1 MTHSDIIG
9 TRRPDSAG
17 LPLFDPQP
25 KARASDPATSHDA
38 AESARINVRTGSA
51 RARLLLAH
59 YEQWQ
64 DEVEPLAPLVGLT
77 DEEAAAA
84 AGLPLTSEYAT
95 RCSELVG
102 AGYLATTE
110 RTRIGSSKQ
119 ARVVR
124 VITDAGREVAR
135 GLK

>member
-1 MTHSDIIG
+1 MATSDIIG
-9 TRRPDSAG
+9 TPRPVTAG
-17 LPLFDPQP
+17 LGLWDEQP

-38 AESARINVRTGSA
+38 AESARLNVRTGSA

-59 YEQWQ
+59 HEAYK
-64 DEVEPLAPLVGLT
+64 DAAPFGNDIGLT

-135 GLK
+135 GLKA

>member
-1 MTHSDIIG
+1 MATSDIIG
-9 TRRPDSAG
+9 TPRPVTAG
-17 LPLFDPQP
+17 LGLWEEQP

-38 AESARINVRTGSA
+38 AESARLSVRTGSA

-64 DEVEPLAPLVGLT
+64 DEVEPLAPLVGLM
-77 DEEAAAA
+77 DEEAAVL

-95 RCSELVG
+95 RCSELVN
-102 AGYLATTE
+102 AGYLETTD
-110 RTRIGSSKQ
+110 RTRNGSSGQ

>member
-1 MTHSDIIG
+1 M
-9 TRRPDSAG
+9 
-17 LPLFDPQP
+17 FEPQP

-38 AESARINVRTGSA
+38 AESARLNVRTGSA

-59 YEQWQ
+59 YEAWL
-64 DEVEPLAPLVGLT
+64 DAAPFGNDIGLT

-102 AGYLATTE
+102 AGYLETTD
-110 RTRIGSSKQ
+110 RTRTGSSGQ